1 LIAAALKIPE
11 NKDRASV
18 IEMAKTIQ
26 VPSYVPK
33 KIKVELPPGEE
44 NKQPE

>member
-1 LIAAALKIPE
+1 
-11 NKDRASV
+11 
-18 IEMAKTIQ
+18 MAKNIQ
-26 VPSYVPK
+26 VPVYVPK